1 MWSINPGEPPN
12 MLIAGLK
19 FDRHRMP
26 LYVPYISLKHS
37 IAPRNKD
44 ATTSSLCREE
54 NKLLKVST
62 KNGHDIPER
71 YVGKLRFL
79 QAYNCWATRINDLAN
94 IVSSSPFIK
103 TSDIPHQKI
112 WGIHWKR
119 NVTIDSKN
127 YTAIASSMGTPSTSG
142 GTSLPRS
149 LARAVTWL
157 FERGLSKKRAHFSL
171 EASE

>member
-1 MWSINPGEPPN
+1 
-12 MLIAGLK
+12 
-19 FDRHRMP
+19 MP
-26 LYVPYISLKHS
+26 LYVPYINLKHS

-79 QAYNCWATRINDLAN
+79 QAYNCWASRINDLAN

-103 TSDIPHQKI
+103 TSNIPHQKI

-127 YTAIASSMGTPSTSG
+127 YTAIASSTGTPSTSG
-142 GTSLPRS
+142 STSLPRS